1 MLRKCLAALLF
12 GSLLFG
18 TVLPAAAQSP
28 ATQAAPAQSTPAL
41 PLFDPANP
49 PRIDAGPLAPGAT
62 AFTEAQARRW
72 LMRAGM
78 SNITDLMLGEDGIWR
93 GQAERQGNLFPV
105 SLDRNG
111 DIATH

>member
-28 ATQAAPAQSTPAL
+28 ATQAAPAL

-78 SNITDLMLGEDGIWR
+78 SNVTDLMLGEDGIWR